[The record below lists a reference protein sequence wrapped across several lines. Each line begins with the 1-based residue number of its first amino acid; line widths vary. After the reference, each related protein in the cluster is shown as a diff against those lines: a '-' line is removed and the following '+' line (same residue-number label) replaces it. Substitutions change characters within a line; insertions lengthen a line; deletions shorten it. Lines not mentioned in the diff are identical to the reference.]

1 LGEEESMNTYSLET
15 NNDCAST
22 DIEPE
27 SVPEI
32 TIRRADDSASITA
45 ARALIRAHIETAS
58 ALHDCAVVDNI
69 VSALPAPYRGP
80 RAALWVAWS
89 GNEPLGCAALHALSE
104 TIAELKRMY
113 VRPEA
118 RGFGVGRRLT
128 QHAIAAARSMG
139 YKRVRLGTLSTAT
152 AAQQL
157 YSSLGFRL
165 IAPYRPVEF
174 GKTWFY
180 ELAIG

>member
-1 LGEEESMNTYSLET
+1 
-15 NNDCAST
+15 
-22 DIEPE
+22 
-27 SVPEI
+27 
-32 TIRRADDSASITA
+32 
-45 ARALIRAHIETAS
+45 
-58 ALHDCAVVDNI
+58 
-69 VSALPAPYRGP
+69 
-80 RAALWVAWS
+80 LWVAWS
-89 GNEPLGCAALHALSE
+89 GNEPLGCAALHALSD

-139 YKRVRLGTLSTAT
+139 YTRVRLGTLATAT

-165 IAPYRPVEF
+165 IAPYRAIEF